1 MFCEENYSCNSQP
14 TQYKKK
20 SKDNSGENHKKKHK
34 NHVKKHCS
42 NLKYFLKKKLQ
53 S

>member
-20 SKDNSGENHKKKHK
+20 IDKYNFGENHKKKNTK
-34 NHVKKHCS
+34 TMWGNTVVIQ
-42 NLKYFLKKKLQ
+42 NV
-53 S
+53 